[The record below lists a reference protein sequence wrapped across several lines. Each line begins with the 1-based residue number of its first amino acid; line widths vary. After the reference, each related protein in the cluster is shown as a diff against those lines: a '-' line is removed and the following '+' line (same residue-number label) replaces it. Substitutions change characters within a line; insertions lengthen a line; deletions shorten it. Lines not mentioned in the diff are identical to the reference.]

1 MNEDIKNALAVLRN
15 GGTLCY
21 PTDTIWGVGCDA
33 TNADAIKKIY
43 ALKQR
48 TASMPLL
55 ILVDSAAMLERYV
68 ENPPEVAFDIIE
80 LSEKPVTIIF
90 EKGINLPANLLS
102 ADGSIGIR
110 VSREAFTQ
118 QLIQQFRRPIVSTS
132 ANFHGKQS
140 PQFYDQISETII
152 ENVDYVVSYR
162 QDDRSPQEASSIIK
176 LTNAGVCTII
186 RP

>member
-1 MNEDIKNALAVLRN
+1 MKEDISNALTVLRN

-21 PTDTIWGVGCDA
+21 PTDTIWGIGCDA
-33 TNADAIKKIY
+33 TNTEAIEKIFT
-43 ALKQR
+43 LKQR
-48 TASMPLL
+48 TSSMPLL

-90 EKGINLPANLLS
+90 EKGINLPSNILS

-132 ANFHGKQS
+132 ANIHGKPS
-140 PQFYDQISETII
+140 PQFYDQISETIL
-152 ENVDYVVSYR
+152 ETVDYVVSYR
-162 QDDRSPQEASSIIK
+162 QNDRNMQEVSSIIK
-176 LTNAGVCTII
+176 LTNTGVCTII